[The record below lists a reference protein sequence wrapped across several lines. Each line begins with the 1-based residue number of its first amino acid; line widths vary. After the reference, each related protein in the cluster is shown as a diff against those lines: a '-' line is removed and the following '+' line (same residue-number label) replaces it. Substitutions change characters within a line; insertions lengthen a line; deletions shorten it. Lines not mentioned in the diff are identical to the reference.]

1 MNPVWRVLFWIVV
14 GASLLANAIVL
25 GLVLRFGDMRG
36 GGGGAGD
43 AAGFGRMPPEIRQEF
58 RSVLRE
64 NRRTLAAP
72 MRDLGAARRAMF
84 DAALARPYD
93 RAAVEAAMVRVRDAS
108 AAVQVAG
115 QALLLMTFDKA
126 AGAPE

>member
-1 MNPVWRVLFWIVV
+1 MNPVWRVLFWMVF

-36 GGGGAGD
+36 GGGGGD
-43 AAGFGRMPPEIRQEF
+43 AAGFSRMPPEIRQEF

-64 NRRTLAAP
+64 NRRTLVVP
-72 MRDLGAARRAMF
+72 MRELGAARRAMF

-93 RAAVEAAMVRVRDAS
+93 RAAVEAAMARVREAS

-115 QALLLMTFDKA
+115 QELLLMTFDKA
-126 AGAPE
+126 AE